1 MDPSTKPNNE
11 ARQVAAELASPEPEK
26 KTPLFQ
32 NKRYL
37 FLQLGAVVLIT
48 LVILIGMVNGME
60 ASNTSF
66 EIAIILLTSITF
78 LYGIT
83 ARQMNPKAKNENKNN
98 NPYHS
103 FFFKGTVILTTL
115 LTLFGIFGAFFV
127 YVEHGNLFQAV
138 GLATAVIWIA
148 VFLVYFMWSVYFYNI
163 NYGLTD
169 EDWNRIYDSK
179 ERQKAG
185 LSIQEGELDV
195 PQHNPFRSQ
204 TFGLPPG
211 TVRGLIAFTLLM
223 GGMSLLITSYGTAYS
238 GVDIALLRQQFEFFE
253 TAFLMM
259 IAFYFGDR
267 SLRYLSKR
275 WTDPNAPQSQA
286 PTNSTPAILGSSA
299 TNPKVTGDSINED
312 DREFLEE
319 DQDFAIENKAAT
331 APPPITN
338 VRMTLSTS
346 LEKPIIE
353 SPGEEF
359 VQLKDN
365 TFQKIL
371 SDMDIRIALEE
382 MKDRDK
388 IELSLP
394 VVKAIVSVESA
405 GRGHLKDGRAKILFE
420 GHKLWQWLEKENM
433 DPKLLL
439 KGNEDIL
446 YQKWTR
452 AHYKGGAKEYD
463 RLEKAKKLNPKAAV
477 YSASWGLFQIL
488 GENLTHFI
496 KGRGY
501 KDHEEFEAKQHES
514 EYYHFLDFLTFIKT
528 KKIRGK
534 ALIEYV
540 SEQNNGNYD
549 WESFAFG
556 YNGSGY
562 KQNKYDTKMKA
573 AYEKF
578 KADGL

>member
-1 MDPSTKPNNE
+1 MDTSTKPNTETPN
-11 ARQVAAELASPEPEK
+11 VAADYATLEPEK
-26 KTPLFQ
+26 KAPLFK

-37 FLQLGAVVLIT
+37 FLQLGAVILIT
-48 LVILIGMVNGME
+48 LVVLVGVVNGME
-60 ASNTSF
+60 ASNISF
-66 EIAIILLTSITF
+66 EIAIILLTSIAF

-83 ARQMNPKAKNENKNN
+83 ARQMNPKAKNENKYN
-98 NPYHS
+98 NPYHT
-103 FFFKGTVILTTL
+103 FFFRGTVILTSL
-115 LTLFGIFGAFFV
+115 LTIFGVFGSFFV

-169 EDWNRIYDSK
+169 EDWNRIYEEKD
-179 ERQKAG
+179 RQREG
-185 LSIQEGELDV
+185 LSAQEGEMDV
-195 PQHNPFRSQ
+195 PRHNPFRSQ

-211 TVRGLIAFTLLM
+211 TVRGMIAFTLLM
-223 GGMSLLITSYGTAYS
+223 GGMSLLITSFGTGYS

-267 SLRYLSKR
+267 SLKYLSKR
-275 WTDPNAPQSQA
+275 WSDPNAPQATSAGQ
-286 PTNSTPAILGSSA
+286 PTTAVSDGRVASPQVI
-299 TNPKVTGDSINED
+299 GDSIDED
-312 DREFLEE
+312 DREFSQD
-319 DQDFAIENKAAT
+319 DQDFLIENKPT
-331 APPPITN
+331 TPPITN
-338 VRMTLSTS
+338 VRQTLSTS
-346 LEKPIIE
+346 LEKPILE
-353 SPGEEF
+353 APGEEF

-365 TFQKIL
+365 TFQKVL

-382 MKDRDK
+382 LKDRDK

-394 VVKAIVSVESA
+394 VIKAIVTVESA

-433 DPKLLL
+433 DPKLSV

-446 YQKWTR
+446 YQKWTK
-452 AHYKGGAKEYD
+452 AHYKGGAREYE
-463 RLEKAKKLNPKAAV
+463 RLEKARKLNPKAAV

-488 GENLTHFI
+488 GENLTGFI
-496 KGRGY
+496 KGRKY

-514 EYYHFLDFLTFIKT
+514 EYFHFLDFLEFIKT
-528 KKIRGK
+528 KKVRGK
-534 ALIEYV
+534 ALIDYV

-549 WESFAFG
+549 WESFAYG

-562 KQNKYDTKMKA
+562 KQNKYDTRMKA

-578 KADGL
+578 KAEGL